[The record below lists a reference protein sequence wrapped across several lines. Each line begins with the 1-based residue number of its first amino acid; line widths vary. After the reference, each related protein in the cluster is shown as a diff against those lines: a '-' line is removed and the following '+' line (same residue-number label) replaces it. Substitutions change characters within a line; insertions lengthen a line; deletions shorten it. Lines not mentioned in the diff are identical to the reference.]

1 MEKKF
6 FMDWD
11 EDDETQQE
19 EFINNIL
26 ADEDLPN
33 IRSLIIGSWGECWDE
48 GSSQPI
54 IDMFAEHAERFAH
67 LESLFIGDM
76 ESEECEIS
84 WIQQGDYSRLYAA
97 LPNLKK
103 LTIKGTQGLELGEIA
118 HDKLEHL
125 EIISGGTPCGVF
137 ASLQNSQLPALKTL
151 IVYIGVEDYGFDA
164 SMDIV
169 MNLASKSLFPSLTHL
184 GLVNSKAQNEIAR
197 RVLESDILPQLEVL
211 ELSWGTLTDEGAE
224 HLLKH
229 ADRLSHLKLL
239 DLQHHYLTEKMQ
251 EKLQKTLP
259 IEVDASYRNKPRTY
273 SDRVY
278 MTPMFTE

>member
-6 FMDWD
+6 YIDWD
-11 EDDETQQE
+11 NEISRE

-26 ADEDLPN
+26 ADEDLVK
-33 IRSLIIGSWGECWDE
+33 IRSLVISRWGECYE
-48 GSSQPI
+48 ESCQPI

-67 LESLFIGDM
+67 LESLFVGDM

-125 EIISGGTPCGVF
+125 EIISGGAPCGVF

-151 IVYIGVEDYGFDA
+151 IVYIGVENYGFDA
-164 SMDIV
+164 SLDIV

-184 GLVNSKAQNEIAR
+184 GLVNSEEQNEITR
-197 RVLESDILPQLEVL
+197 RVLESDIMPQLEVL
-211 ELSWGTLTDEGAE
+211 ELSCGTLTDKGAE

-239 DLQHHYLTEKMQ
+239 DLHYHFLTTEMRK
-251 EKLQKTLP
+251 KLQKTLTCTV
-259 IEVDASYRNKPRTY
+259 ELSEEQKVDDDDDDDYIY
-273 SDRVY
+273 
-278 MTPMFTE
+278 PMFTE

>member
-1 MEKKF
+1 
-6 FMDWD
+6 
-11 EDDETQQE
+11 
-19 EFINNIL
+19 NIL
-26 ADEDLPN
+26 ADEDLVK
-33 IRSLIIGSWGECWDE
+33 IRSLVISRWGECYE
-48 GSSQPI
+48 ESCQPI

-84 WIQQGDYSRLYAA
+84 WIKQGDYSRLYAA

-103 LTIKGTQGLELGEIA
+103 LTIKGTQDLELGEIA

-125 EIISGGTPCGVF
+125 EIISGGTPCNVF

-164 SMDIV
+164 SLDIV
-169 MNLASKSLFPSLTHL
+169 MKLASKSLFPSLTHL
-184 GLVNSKAQNEIAR
+184 GLVNSEEQNEIVR

-211 ELSWGTLTDEGAE
+211 ALSCGTLTDEGAE

-239 DLQHHYLTEKMQ
+239 DLYHHYLTEQMQ
-251 EKLQKTLP
+251 KKLQKTLTCTVELSEALTP
-259 IEVDASYRNKPRTY
+259 EVYD
-273 SDRVY
+273 DEVY
-278 MTPMFTE
+278 MHPMFTE

>member
-11 EDDETQQE
+11 NEIPQE

-26 ADEDLPN
+26 ADEDLPK
-33 IRSLIIGSWGECWDE
+33 IRSLIIGRWGECWDE
-48 GSSQPI
+48 ESCQPI
-54 IDMFAEHAERFAH
+54 IDMFVEHAERFAH

-84 WIQQGDYSRLYAA
+84 WIKQGDYSRLYAA

-125 EIISGGTPCGVF
+125 EIISGGTPCDVF
-137 ASLQNSQLPALKTL
+137 ASLQNAQLPALKTL
-151 IVYIGVEDYGFDA
+151 IVYIGVENYGFDA
-164 SMDIV
+164 SLDIV
-169 MNLASKSLFPSLTHL
+169 MKLASKSLFPSLTHL
-184 GLVNSKAQNEIAR
+184 GLVNSEEQNEIVR

-211 ELSWGTLTDEGAE
+211 ALSCGTLTDEGAE
-224 HLLKH
+224 H
-229 ADRLSHLKLL
+229 
-239 DLQHHYLTEKMQ
+239 
-251 EKLQKTLP
+251 
-259 IEVDASYRNKPRTY
+259 
-273 SDRVY
+273 
-278 MTPMFTE
+278 

>member
-6 FMDWD
+6 FIDWNN
-11 EDDETQQE
+11 EIPQE

-26 ADEDLPN
+26 ADEDLVK
-33 IRSLIIGSWGECWDE
+33 IRSLVISRWGECYE
-48 GSSQPI
+48 ESCQPI

-84 WIQQGDYSRLYAA
+84 WIKQGDYSRLYAA

-103 LTIKGTQGLELGEIA
+103 LTIKGTQDLELGEIA

-125 EIISGGTPCGVF
+125 EIISGGTPCNVF

-164 SMDIV
+164 SLDIV
-169 MNLASKSLFPSLTHL
+169 MKLASKSLFPSLTHL
-184 GLVNSKAQNEIAR
+184 GLVNSEEQNEIVR

-211 ELSWGTLTDEGAE
+211 ALSCGTLTDEGEE

-239 DLQHHYLTEKMQ
+239 DLYHHYLTEQMQ
-251 EKLQKTLP
+251 KKLQKTLTCTVELSEALTP
-259 IEVDASYRNKPRTY
+259 EVYD
-273 SDRVY
+273 DEVY
-278 MTPMFTE
+278 MHPMFTE

>member
-6 FMDWD
+6 FIDWNN
-11 EDDETQQE
+11 EIPQE

-26 ADEDLPN
+26 ADEDLVK
-33 IRSLIIGSWGECWDE
+33 IRSLVISRWGECYE
-48 GSSQPI
+48 ESCQPI

-84 WIQQGDYSRLYAA
+84 WIKQGDYSRLYAA

-103 LTIKGTQGLELGEIA
+103 LTIKGTQDLELGEIA

-125 EIISGGTPCGVF
+125 EIISGGTPCNVF

-164 SMDIV
+164 SLDIV
-169 MNLASKSLFPSLTHL
+169 MKLASKSLFPSLTHL
-184 GLVNSKAQNEIAR
+184 GLVNSEEQNEIVR

-211 ELSWGTLTDEGAE
+211 ALSCGTLTDEGAE
-224 HLLKH
+224 PLLKH

-239 DLQHHYLTEKMQ
+239 ELYHHYLTEQMQ
-251 EKLQKTLP
+251 KKLQKTLTCTVELSEALTP
-259 IEVDASYRNKPRTY
+259 EVYD
-273 SDRVY
+273 DEVY
-278 MTPMFTE
+278 MHPMFTE

>member
-6 FMDWD
+6 YIDWGN
-11 EDDETQQE
+11 EISRE
-19 EFINNIL
+19 EFIKNIL
-26 ADEDLPN
+26 SDEDLPK
-33 IRSLIIGSWGECWDE
+33 IRSLIIGRWGECWDE
-48 GSSQPI
+48 GSCQPI
-54 IDMFAEHAERFAH
+54 IDMFVEHAERFAH
-67 LESLFIGDM
+67 IESLFIGDM

-84 WIQQGDYSRLYAA
+84 WIKQGDYSRLYAA

-125 EIISGGTPCGVF
+125 EIISGGTPSSVF
-137 ASLQNSQLPALKTL
+137 ASLQNAHLPALKTL

-184 GLVNSKAQNEIAR
+184 GLVNSEEQNEIAR

-211 ELSWGTLTDEGAE
+211 ELSCGMLTNEGAE

-239 DLQHHYLTEKMQ
+239 DLHYHFLATEMRK
-251 EKLQKTLP
+251 KLQKTLTCTV
-259 IEVDASYRNKPRTY
+259 ELSEEQKVDDDDDDDMY
-273 SDRVY
+273 
-278 MTPMFTE
+278 PMFTE

>member
-6 FMDWD
+6 FIDWNN
-11 EDDETQQE
+11 EIPQE

-26 ADEDLPN
+26 ADEDLVK
-33 IRSLIIGSWGECWDE
+33 IRSLVISRWGECYE
-48 GSSQPI
+48 ESCQPI

-84 WIQQGDYSRLYAA
+84 WIKQGDYSRLYAA

-103 LTIKGTQGLELGEIA
+103 LTIKGTQDLELGEIA

-125 EIISGGTPCGVF
+125 EIISGGTPCNVF

-151 IVYIGVEDYGFDA
+151 IVYIGVEDYGFDT
-164 SMDIV
+164 SLDIV
-169 MNLASKSLFPSLTHL
+169 MKLASKSLFPSLTHL
-184 GLVNSKAQNEIAR
+184 GLVNSEEQNEIVR

-211 ELSWGTLTDEGAE
+211 ALSCGTLTDEGAE

-229 ADRLSHLKLL
+229 ADRLSHQKLL
-239 DLQHHYLTEKMQ
+239 DLYHHYLTTAMQ
-251 EKLQKTLP
+251 KKLQKTLTCTVELSEALTP
-259 IEVDASYRNKPRTY
+259 EVYD
-273 SDRVY
+273 DEVY
-278 MTPMFTE
+278 MNPMFTE

>member
-6 FMDWD
+6 YIDWD
-11 EDDETQQE
+11 NEISRE
-19 EFINNIL
+19 EFIKNIL
-26 ADEDLPN
+26 SDEDLPK
-33 IRSLIIGSWGECWDE
+33 IRSLIIGRWGECWDE
-48 GSSQPI
+48 ESCQPI
-54 IDMFAEHAERFAH
+54 IDMFVEHAEHFAH
-67 LESLFIGDM
+67 LESLFVGDM

-151 IVYIGVEDYGFDA
+151 IVYIGIENYGFDV
-164 SMDIV
+164 SLDSV

-184 GLVNSKAQNEIAR
+184 GLVNSEEQNEIVR

-211 ELSWGTLTDEGAE
+211 ALSCGTLTDEGAE

-239 DLQHHYLTEKMQ
+239 DLYHHYLTTEMQ
-251 EKLQKTLP
+251 KKLQKTLTCTVELSEALTP
-259 IEVDASYRNKPRTY
+259 EVYD
-273 SDRVY
+273 DEVY
-278 MTPMFTE
+278 MNPMFTE

>member
-1 MEKKF
+1 
-6 FMDWD
+6 
-11 EDDETQQE
+11 
-19 EFINNIL
+19 FINNIL
-26 ADEDLPN
+26 ADEDLVK
-33 IRSLIIGSWGECWDE
+33 IRSLVISRWGECYE
-48 GSSQPI
+48 ESCQPI

-84 WIQQGDYSRLYAA
+84 WIKQGDYSRLYAA

-103 LTIKGTQGLELGEIA
+103 LTIKGTQDLELGEIA

-125 EIISGGTPCGVF
+125 EIISGGTPCNVF

-164 SMDIV
+164 SLDIV
-169 MNLASKSLFPSLTHL
+169 MKLASKSLFPSLTHL
-184 GLVNSKAQNEIAR
+184 GLVNSEEQKEIVR

-211 ELSWGTLTDEGAE
+211 ALSCGTLTDEGAE

-239 DLQHHYLTEKMQ
+239 DLYHHYLTEQMQ
-251 EKLQKTLP
+251 KKLQKTLTCTVELSEALTP
-259 IEVDASYRNKPRTY
+259 EVYD
-273 SDRVY
+273 DEVY
-278 MTPMFTE
+278 MHPMFTE

>member
-6 FMDWD
+6 YIDWD
-11 EDDETQQE
+11 NEISQE

-26 ADEDLPN
+26 ADEDLVK
-33 IRSLIIGSWGECWDE
+33 IRSLVISRWGECYE
-48 GSSQPI
+48 ESCQPI

-67 LESLFIGDM
+67 LESLFVGDM

-125 EIISGGTPCGVF
+125 EIISGGAPCGVF

-151 IVYIGVEDYGFDA
+151 IVYIGVENYGFDA
-164 SMDIV
+164 SLDIV

-184 GLVNSKAQNEIAR
+184 GLVNSEEQNEITR
-197 RVLESDILPQLEVL
+197 RVLESDIMPQLEVL
-211 ELSWGTLTDEGAE
+211 ELSCGTLTDKGAE

-239 DLQHHYLTEKMQ
+239 DLHYHFLTTEMRK
-251 EKLQKTLP
+251 KLQKTLTCTV
-259 IEVDASYRNKPRTY
+259 ELSEEQKVD
-273 SDRVY
+273 DDDY
-278 MTPMFTE
+278 MYPMFTE

>member
-6 FMDWD
+6 FIDWNN
-11 EDDETQQE
+11 EIPQE

-26 ADEDLPN
+26 ADEDLVK
-33 IRSLIIGSWGECWDE
+33 IRSLVISRWGECYE
-48 GSSQPI
+48 ESCQPI

-84 WIQQGDYSRLYAA
+84 WIKQGDYSRLYAA

-103 LTIKGTQGLELGEIA
+103 LTIKGTQDLELGEIA

-125 EIISGGTPCGVF
+125 EIISGGT
-137 ASLQNSQLPALKTL
+137 SL
-151 IVYIGVEDYGFDA
+151 
-164 SMDIV
+164 DIV
-169 MNLASKSLFPSLTHL
+169 MKLASKSLFPSLTHL
-184 GLVNSKAQNEIAR
+184 GLVNSEEQNEIVR

-211 ELSWGTLTDEGAE
+211 ALSCGTLTDEGAE

-239 DLQHHYLTEKMQ
+239 DLYHHYLTTAMQ
-251 EKLQKTLP
+251 KKLQKTLTCTVELSEALTP
-259 IEVDASYRNKPRTY
+259 EVYD
-273 SDRVY
+273 DEVY
-278 MTPMFTE
+278 MNPMFTE

>member
-6 FMDWD
+6 YIDWGN
-11 EDDETQQE
+11 EISRE
-19 EFINNIL
+19 EFIKNIL
-26 ADEDLPN
+26 SDEDLPK
-33 IRSLIIGSWGECWDE
+33 IRSLIIGRWGECWDE
-48 GSSQPI
+48 GSCQPI
-54 IDMFAEHAERFAH
+54 IDMFVEHAERFAH
-67 LESLFIGDM
+67 IESLFIGDM

-84 WIQQGDYSRLYAA
+84 WIKQGDYSRLYAA

-125 EIISGGTPCGVF
+125 EIISGGTPSSVF
-137 ASLQNSQLPALKTL
+137 ASLQNAHLPALKTL

-184 GLVNSKAQNEIAR
+184 GLVNSEEQNEIAR

-211 ELSWGTLTDEGAE
+211 ELSCGMLTNEGAE

-239 DLQHHYLTEKMQ
+239 DLHYHFLATEMRK
-251 EKLQKTLP
+251 KLQKTLTCTV
-259 IEVDASYRNKPRTY
+259 ELSEEQKVDDDDDDDDDMY
-273 SDRVY
+273 
-278 MTPMFTE
+278 PMFTE

>member
-6 FMDWD
+6 YIDWGN
-11 EDDETQQE
+11 EISRE
-19 EFINNIL
+19 EFIKNIL
-26 ADEDLPN
+26 SDEDLPK
-33 IRSLIIGSWGECWDE
+33 IRSLIIGRWGECWDE
-48 GSSQPI
+48 GSCQPI
-54 IDMFAEHAERFAH
+54 IDMFVEHAERFAH
-67 LESLFIGDM
+67 IESLFIGDM

-84 WIQQGDYSRLYAA
+84 WIKQGDYSRLYAA

-125 EIISGGTPCGVF
+125 EIISGGTPSSVF
-137 ASLQNSQLPALKTL
+137 ASLQNAHLPALKTL

-184 GLVNSKAQNEIAR
+184 GLVNSEEQNEIAR

-211 ELSWGTLTDEGAE
+211 ELSCGMLTNEGAE

-239 DLQHHYLTEKMQ
+239 DLHYHFLATEMRK
-251 EKLQKTLP
+251 KLQKTLTCTV
-259 IEVDASYRNKPRTY
+259 ELSEEQKVDDDDDDDDMY
-273 SDRVY
+273 
-278 MTPMFTE
+278 PMFTE

>member
-6 FMDWD
+6 YIDWGN
-11 EDDETQQE
+11 EISRE
-19 EFINNIL
+19 EFIKNIL
-26 ADEDLPN
+26 SDEDLPK
-33 IRSLIIGSWGECWDE
+33 IRSLIIGRWGECWDE
-48 GSSQPI
+48 GSCQPI
-54 IDMFAEHAERFAH
+54 IDMFVEHAERFAH
-67 LESLFIGDM
+67 IESLFIGDM

-84 WIQQGDYSRLYAA
+84 WIKQGDYSRLYAA

-125 EIISGGTPCGVF
+125 EIISGGTPSSVF
-137 ASLQNSQLPALKTL
+137 ASLQNAHLPALKTL

-184 GLVNSKAQNEIAR
+184 GLVNSEEQNEIAR

-211 ELSWGTLTDEGAE
+211 ELSCGMLTNEGAE

-239 DLQHHYLTEKMQ
+239 DLHYHFLATEMRK
-251 EKLQKTLP
+251 KLQKTLTCTV
-259 IEVDASYRNKPRTY
+259 ELSEEQKVDDDDDDMY
-273 SDRVY
+273 
-278 MTPMFTE
+278 PMFTE

>member
-6 FMDWD
+6 FIDWNN
-11 EDDETQQE
+11 EIPQE

-26 ADEDLPN
+26 ADEDLVK
-33 IRSLIIGSWGECWDE
+33 IRSLVISRWGECYE
-48 GSSQPI
+48 ESCQPI

-84 WIQQGDYSRLYAA
+84 WIKQGDYSRLYAA

-103 LTIKGTQGLELGEIA
+103 LTIKGTQDLELGEIA

-125 EIISGGTPCGVF
+125 EIISGGTPCNVF

-164 SMDIV
+164 SLDIV
-169 MNLASKSLFPSLTHL
+169 MKLASKSLFPSLTHL
-184 GLVNSKAQNEIAR
+184 GLVNSEEQNEIVR

-211 ELSWGTLTDEGAE
+211 ALSCGTLTDEGAE

-229 ADRLSHLKLL
+229 ADRLSHLNLL
-239 DLQHHYLTEKMQ
+239 DLYHHYLTEEMQ
-251 EKLQKTLP
+251 KKLQKTLTCTLELSEALMP
-259 IEVDASYRNKPRTY
+259 EVD
-273 SDRVY
+273 DDEVY
-278 MTPMFTE
+278 MYPMFTE

>member
-6 FMDWD
+6 FIDWNN
-11 EDDETQQE
+11 EIPQE

-26 ADEDLPN
+26 ADEDLVK
-33 IRSLIIGSWGECWDE
+33 IRSLVISRWGECYE
-48 GSSQPI
+48 ESCQPI

-84 WIQQGDYSRLYAA
+84 WIKQGDYSRLYAA

-103 LTIKGTQGLELGEIA
+103 LTIKGTQDLELGEIA

-125 EIISGGTPCGVF
+125 EIISGGTPCNVF

-151 IVYIGVEDYGFDA
+151 IVYIGVEDYGFDT
-164 SMDIV
+164 SLDIV
-169 MNLASKSLFPSLTHL
+169 MKLASKSLFPSLTHL
-184 GLVNSKAQNEIAR
+184 GLVNSEEQNEIVR

-211 ELSWGTLTDEGAE
+211 ALSCGTLTDEGAE

-229 ADRLSHLKLL
+229 ADRLSHLTLL
-239 DLQHHYLTEKMQ
+239 DLYHHYLTEQMQ
-251 EKLQKTLP
+251 KKLQKTLTCTVELSEALTP
-259 IEVDASYRNKPRTY
+259 EVYD
-273 SDRVY
+273 DEVY
-278 MTPMFTE
+278 MHPMFTE

>member
-1 MEKKF
+1 MEKKIYI
-6 FMDWD
+6 DWD
-11 EDDETQQE
+11 NEISRE

-26 ADEDLPN
+26 ADEDLVK
-33 IRSLIIGSWGECWDE
+33 IRSLVISRWGECYE
-48 GSSQPI
+48 ESCQPI

-67 LESLFIGDM
+67 LESLFVGDM

-125 EIISGGTPCGVF
+125 EIISGGAPCGVF
-137 ASLQNSQLPALKTL
+137 ASMQNSQLPAFKTL
-151 IVYIGVEDYGFDA
+151 IVYIGVENYGFDA
-164 SMDIV
+164 SLDIV

-184 GLVNSKAQNEIAR
+184 GLVNSEEQNEITR
-197 RVLESDILPQLEVL
+197 RVLESDIMPQLEVL
-211 ELSWGTLTDEGAE
+211 ELSCGTLTDKGAE

-239 DLQHHYLTEKMQ
+239 DLHYHFLTTEMRK
-251 EKLQKTLP
+251 KLQKTLTCTV
-259 IEVDASYRNKPRTY
+259 ELSEEQKVD
-273 SDRVY
+273 DDDDDY
-278 MTPMFTE
+278 MYPMFTE